1 MNILKDVEMENIR
14 LTFIF
19 GWPYMR
25 KYYGRLVLGLM
36 FGVGFGLFNASFV
49 WGTKTLFERL
59 EPTTE
64 TAASPKQSEALPKV
78 WKAKFNE
85 ANRII
90 MSGLNDWLPKIG
102 SQLETRQII
111 GGLFFLPILVGLR
124 SGLGYAS
131 VYFLGWVSEHA
142 VRDIRMDAHEKL
154 QSLSMNYF
162 NSRQLGDHTMLL
174 NRSTLLLHRC
184 LTYGVAD
191 AIKEPF
197 TILGL
202 VVAMF
207 ILDWQLALFGI
218 VFAPLSAFPIVIVG
232 RKLRRMAKVAY
243 DKGTEQDSLVVE
255 VYSNMRTIKAYCLE
269 RTQRSRFGK
278 IYEKL
283 VRTGMKS
290 LQARHL
296 QNPVIELLSV
306 FGAGVIII
314 FVFHTGKSVPELV
327 GFLTGMIMLY
337 QPIKKLGG
345 INQYYQEASVGVGML
360 REAFEQEPKVREKD
374 QASELASFQKT
385 MTFEEVEFSYGEE
398 IVLREFNLA
407 VPKGLK
413 LGVVGESGAGKST
426 LVSLL
431 LRFYDPTKGRIA
443 IDGTDI
449 RDVSFESLRRQIALV
464 SQEVVIFDQ
473 TVSENIACGK
483 LNATR
488 EELIDAAKAANAH
501 EFIEGLPEGY
511 DTRLGEQG
519 TRLSGGQRQRI
530 AIARAFV
537 RQAPILILDE
547 ATAAL
552 DSKAEAEVQGAID
565 RLEEGRTVVCVAHR
579 LSTLRRMDRV
589 IVLEQGRVVESG
601 SFEEL
606 LKKDGAFA
614 EMALKQGLTGGAA
627 SSGD

>member
-1 MNILKDVEMENIR
+1 MENIR
-14 LTFIF
+14 LTFLF

-25 KYYGRLVLGLM
+25 KYFGRLIIGLM
-36 FGVGFGLFNASFV
+36 FGVFFGLFNASFV

-59 EPTTE
+59 EPKTE
-64 TAASPKQSEALPKV
+64 ATADLNQTNALSGV
-78 WKAKFNE
+78 WKSKLDE
-85 ANRII
+85 ANRVI
-90 MSGLNDWLPKIG
+90 MSRLNDWLPQIG
-102 SQLETRQII
+102 SQLEIRQVI

-154 QSLSMNYF
+154 QSLSMDYF
-162 NSRQLGDHTMLL
+162 NSRQLGDHTMLM
-174 NRSTLLLHRC
+174 NRSTESLHRC

-218 VFAPLSAFPIVIVG
+218 VFAPLSVIPIVIVG
-232 RKLRRMAKVAY
+232 RKLRRVAKVAY
-243 DKGTEQDSLVVE
+243 DKGTEQDSLMVE

-269 RTQRSRFGK
+269 RTQRSRFGE

-283 VRTGMKS
+283 VRMGMKS

-360 REAFEQEPKVREKD
+360 RGVFDQVPSVQERKNPN
-374 QASELASFQKT
+374 ELKSFQGRLQ
-385 MTFEEVEFSYGEE
+385 FEGVEFSYGDEV
-398 IVLREFNLA
+398 VLREFDLA
-407 VPKGLK
+407 VGKGMK

-426 LVSLL
+426 VVSLL
-431 LRFYDPTKGRIA
+431 LRFYDPTKGRVT
-443 IDGTDI
+443 IDGADI
-449 RDVSFESLRRQIALV
+449 RGVTFESLRGQMALV

-473 TVSENIACGK
+473 TVAENIACGK
-483 LNATR
+483 LDASL
-488 EELIDAAKAANAH
+488 EEIVAAAKAANAH

-552 DSKAEAEVQGAID
+552 DSKAEAEVQGAIN

-579 LSTLRRMDRV
+579 LSTLRGMDKI
-589 IVLEQGRVVESG
+589 IVLEEGRVLEEG
-601 SFEEL
+601 GFAEL
-606 LKKDGAFA
+606 LERDGVFA
-614 EMALKQGLTGGAA
+614 EMARKQGLAA
-627 SSGD
+627 G